1 MTTNIVVTCVV
12 TRQRYELPVEGLDS
26 EIVQG
31 LINGEVAYLSQEAR
45 DRGWSWMFEL
55 GEGGMLEYRAV
66 REVGGDML
74 VRHLSWFLSP
84 ADPKDH
90 RMKR

>member
-1 MTTNIVVTCVV
+1 LKNVIVTCCVSRKQFEIP
-12 TRQRYELPVEGLDS
+12 TGHLDPDIVEGLI
-26 EIVQG
+26 EGQI
-31 LINGEVAYLSQEAR
+31 AYLSQEAR
-45 DRGWSWMFEL
+45 DEGWAWMFEL

-74 VRHLSWFLSP
+74 VRHLRWFLNP

-90 RMKR
+90 RMRT